1 MKKHKFLELY
11 EQSRLRLPLR
21 VQETD
26 SNWSCDWVAAD
37 ANGRHASRVDME
49 LIVELLNALPTIL
62 EVIRQAGNVDSALRN
77 GFVASVHNEA
87 LTSALENWHK
97 LSDGPDTSKLRELWE
112 ARRVAL
118 DAVHEERRRLGINK
132 NELTELTGRWSRELE
147 EEGPESE

>member
-1 MKKHKFLELY
+1 MKKHRILELLDAA
-11 EQSRLRLPLR
+11 STTLLPLR
-21 VQETD
+21 IERDTSQPPRIVT
-26 SNWSCDWVAAD
+26 AT
-37 ANGRHASRVDME
+37 GHAPSSSE
-49 LIVELLNALPTIL
+49 LALLIALRNALEANL

-87 LTSALENWHK
+87 LTSALENWNR